1 MVKAKKKFGQNFLV
15 DLSVINNII
24 NSISP
29 KPQDKILEIGPGMGA
44 LTFEILKYTNSID
57 VIEIDKDMIN
67 FLEKRN
73 QDKKIRLIN
82 KNILDIQNVFFS
94 DYTKIIGNLPYYI
107 SSEILIKIT
116 KNPNQKTSYFFMLQ
130 KEVADRISSPEGNS
144 NFGRISAFLQY
155 FFKIDLL
162 FDVDSESFDPAP
174 KIRSSIVK
182 LAPINRSHLKVFSH
196 GAYELLLRQSFKQ
209 KRKKIKNNLK
219 NILTLDD
226 FTSCNINPELRPECL
241 SVEDYISIENYIFQ
255 KKIPLN

>member
-1 MVKAKKKFGQNFLV
+1 MFKAKKKFGQNFLI

-24 NSISP
+24 KSIAP
-29 KPQDKILEIGPGMGA
+29 KPKDKILEIGPGMGA
-44 LTFEILKYTNSID
+44 LTFEILKFIDSID
-57 VIEIDKDMIN
+57 VVEIDQDMIN

-73 QDKKIRLIN
+73 DNKKIKLIN
-82 KNILDIQNVFFS
+82 KNILDIDDVFFS
-94 DYTKIIGNLPYYI
+94 EYTKIIGNLPYYI

-116 KNPNQKTSYFFMLQ
+116 KNPNQKTSYYFMLQ
-130 KEVADRISSPEGNS
+130 KEVADRISSAEGKS

-162 FDVDSESFDPAP
+162 FDVGPESFDPIP

-182 LAPINRSHLKVFSH
+182 LEPIKRNNLKVFSH
-196 GAYELLLRQSFKQ
+196 EKYELLLRHSFKQ

-219 NILTLDD
+219 NFLSLDD
-226 FTSCNINPELRPECL
+226 FNNCDINPELRPECL